1 MLMLVTSDNL
11 VQMFFGWEGVGLASY
26 LLIGFWYDRPSAVAA
41 SMKAFIVNRVG
52 DFGFAFGIFVVF
64 VLTGTV
70 NFDMIFAKIG
80 TLAGMKIDFIGIEG
94 RCIKP
99 AGRWNARQFHA
110 GSTRLAAGRRAMS
123 ALHSRT
129 NCWLIGLV
137 WALLATTG
145 CQSFTAP
152 KTWQMPWSQS
162 KKEPEVP
169 DRILAVWSD
178 TVLHQPGEPGLRG
191 FGGRLFF
198 YLGDNKDPIEVDGGL
213 AVYVFDA
220 DKLDPHA
227 PSPERKFVFTADQ
240 FASHKSNSDLGCSY
254 SIWIPWDEVGG
265 PSQRLS
271 LVARFEGRN
280 GGTVI
285 SQPTIKL
292 LPGTSHKV
300 SIRQETS
307 STDHSLVPTEGSS
320 LRQVG
325 FDESPS
331 PVATHRRS
339 PEPNRSTPFTIDLP
353 PSFYQRHLLGNASNA
368 DPTDS
373 PVPPSMSSDSPP
385 SEPRSAA
392 RGESTRDQES
402 ERSTPSI
409 APSTTRNSA
418 GDRTRQREVTES
430 SDPTDSRDER
440 SPQPRISR
448 FPHHSNPRSR
458 NLRRE
463 PLPAGGMESL
473 PQTPRR

>member
-1 MLMLVTSDNL
+1 
-11 VQMFFGWEGVGLASY
+11 
-26 LLIGFWYDRPSAVAA
+26 
-41 SMKAFIVNRVG
+41 
-52 DFGFAFGIFVVF
+52 
-64 VLTGTV
+64 
-70 NFDMIFAKIG
+70 
-80 TLAGMKIDFIGIEG
+80 
-94 RCIKP
+94 
-99 AGRWNARQFHA
+99 
-110 GSTRLAAGRRAMS
+110 MS
-123 ALHSRT
+123 ALRART
-129 NCWLIGLV
+129 ICWLIALV
-137 WALLATTG
+137 WFAWTTTG

-162 KKEPEVP
+162 KKEPEIP

-240 FASHKSNSDLGCSY
+240 FATHKSNSDLGCSY

-271 LVARFEGRN
+271 LVARFEGRK

-292 LPGTSHKV
+292 LPGTTHKI

-307 STDHSLVPTEGSS
+307 SHENLLAPSEGSS

-331 PVATHRRS
+331 SVATHRRS
-339 PEPNRSTPFTIDLP
+339 PESNRSTPFTIDLP
-353 PSFYQRHLLGNASNA
+353 PSFYQRHLLSNASNA
-368 DPTDS
+368 DATE
-373 PVPPSMSSDSPP
+373 SSIPLTSSSGSTS
-385 SEPRSAA
+385 SEQTLAA
-392 RGESTRDQES
+392 RGESARDQES
-402 ERSTPSI
+402 ERSQPTVAS
-409 APSTTRNSA
+409 SSTRNA
-418 GDRTRQREVTES
+418 LGDRTRQRELTES
-430 SDPTDSRDER
+430 SEPTDTRDTRDAREER

-448 FPHHSNPRSR
+448 FPNNPNPRSR

-463 PLPAGGMESL
+463 PLPAGWMESL